1 MAGFLAGQAI
11 VLAEPSGGDE
21 DYNTIKLYKNV
32 VQTDEGKY
40 VVNLEAFVTGTSVV
54 TSSTK
59 PVDIALVLD
68 RSSSMNHNYVT
79 IWGDYKASS
88 KTTLTYD
95 EAETK
100 YYYKVDGEYYE
111 IKRERTNGHSRSYYL
126 YYQIGGKYYYFRE
139 GGTISTTKNGSGVGK
154 SDTPIF
160 NNQGTLYT
168 RESIR
173 KKRMEV
179 LKEATVAFINTVAN
193 SAKGLDGQFGTVDGK
208 NDDIPHQISI
218 HVFDGGAS
226 TEQHFTE
233 LNSQSSVNSLIE
245 TVNGLDTGRGTC
257 QDLGLSK
264 ARTEFDSL
272 SDSRKQK
279 SAKVVVMFT
288 DGEPYTDGT
297 RGDGITSSA
306 AIRDNAINISHG
318 MKDAYDATV
327 YTIGVFDSPLTPGS
341 SNDLFMHY
349 TSSEYPDATSMSNP
363 GAVRT
368 DGKLFYQESD
378 GSDLTAIFEQ
388 IASEATAD
396 VIDLHENSASVI
408 DIVSSNFV
416 IPSTVTSANVS
427 LAIHRV
433 DSYNADYKDIDYYER
448 DGVKYYY
455 GYTFVEDAEYLA
467 AHTPSVV
474 RNENTISVTGFDFA
488 LGDTID
494 ESTGAI
500 TSYGNFVG
508 ERDVE
513 GVKTYAGRKI
523 VISFPIELSP
533 DYQGGYLMPSN
544 DIHSG
549 IWVDGDLVKPFPRPM
564 VDFPS
569 ICIVKHGLMVGE
581 SAIFKVTGTY
591 VAEEGGTEQT
601 VSYNVV
607 LTQKATA
614 QGAKLPCYAVLKRL
628 YSGRYTVEETNW
640 SWMYQ
645 PDSNINSGR
654 TNISFDILPADQVGV
669 TYDLLANGADLTNN
683 GEVVGKTATKTVG
696 SVSMPFV
703 MLKDSAGGYDDSAI
717 SVLYEF
723 GNVRKTSGKPARAE
737 AWAHN
742 KFKGGTANT
751 GGSESGTSEEEEGL

>member
-1 MAGFLAGQAI
+1 MKNTFKYILFTLAGLIAGQVVAP
-11 VLAEPSGGDE
+11 AAPASGDDDDFE
-21 DYNTIKLYKNV
+21 TIKLYKTV
-32 VQTDEGKY
+32 TQTSEGKY
-40 VVNLEAFVTGTSVV
+40 TVNLEAFVTGSSVV
-54 TSSTK
+54 SSSTM
-59 PVDIALVLD
+59 PVDVALVLD
-68 RSSSMNHNYVT
+68 MSRSMNNTIPVYSPSSSQDYSYGAVSGHTYYIKYNNAYCRVSANHRNYF
-79 IWGDYKASS
+79 GDKYSLSFTSGGTTYYLTTKGISETREEANGRNTTLWTGILYTSENRTKLSLLKDAVKSFIDIIAENAKGADKTAGTEDDVAHRISIITFASTGEEQIVKGLTDVGNGQS
-88 KTTLTYD
+88 LKTT
-95 EAETK
+95 
-100 YYYKVDGEYYE
+100 VDGL
-111 IKRERTNGHSRSYYL
+111 SL
-126 YYQIGGKYYYFRE
+126 
-139 GGTISTTKNGSGVGK
+139 GTYTQSDLGMGLAVDVMDGV
-154 SDTPIF
+154 
-160 NNQGTLYT
+160 T
-168 RESIR
+168 RES
-173 KKRMEV
+173 
-179 LKEATVAFINTVAN
+179 
-193 SAKGLDGQFGTVDGK
+193 
-208 NDDIPHQISI
+208 
-218 HVFDGGAS
+218 
-226 TEQHFTE
+226 
-233 LNSQSSVNSLIE
+233 
-245 TVNGLDTGRGTC
+245 
-257 QDLGLSK
+257 
-264 ARTEFDSL
+264 
-272 SDSRKQK
+272 
-279 SAKVVVMFT
+279 AKVTIMFT
-288 DGEPYTDGT
+288 DGVPCNTGQGT
-297 RGDGITSSA
+297 IFTTSIA
-306 AIRDNAINISHG
+306 NGAIYNALTLKNNDV
-318 MKDAYDATV
+318 KV
-327 YTIGVFDSPLTPGS
+327 YTIGIFDNATTQVQNYMHYVS
-341 SNDLFMHY
+341 SN
-349 TSSEYPDATSMSNP
+349 YPTAESMDVPNTGDKSK
-363 GAVRT
+363 GFFQ
-368 DGKLFYQESD
+368 LSD
-378 GSDLTAIFEQ
+378 GSDLTSIFEK
-388 IASEATAD
+388 IATETTED
-396 VIDLHENSASVI
+396 VIDLHESSTSVI

-427 LAIHRV
+427 LAIHKV
-433 DSYNADYKDIDYYER
+433 DGYNADYKDIDYYER

-544 DIHSG
+544 DIQSG

-628 YSGRYTVEETNW
+628 YSGCYTVEEANW

-669 TYDLLANGADLTNN
+669 TYDLLINGNDLTNN
-683 GEVVGKTATKTVG
+683 GTVIGKTASKTLD
-696 SVSMPFV
+696 SVTMPFV
-703 MLKDSAGGYDDSAI
+703 MLKDLKGEYNDSAI

-723 GNVRKTSGKPARAE
+723 GNVRKTSGKPARSE

-742 KFKGGTANT
+742 KFKGGTAES
-751 GGSESGTSEEEEGL
+751 GGSESGSSEEEEL